1 MDTIVFLCNPAMKSL
16 RLLDTLPDD
25 VRIAVGLEP
34 AAYANLIGEANILV
48 LNTDD
53 QALISQAVLAAPRL
67 QWIHS
72 LMAGL
77 EKKLVPEIRESSVP
91 LTNARG
97 VFKESLG
104 EFVLACCLYFA
115 KDLRRMIDQQRA
127 GKWGPFD
134 VEEIAG
140 RTMGIIGYGE
150 IGRASAQRAHAMGMR
165 VIGVR
170 RRPEL
175 SDGDP
180 YVERTVGFADRKAV
194 IAESDYVVVAA
205 PNTPET
211 RHLVGREEL
220 AAMKESAVLI
230 NVGRGPVIDEAAL
243 IEHLREGRIRGAGLD
258 VFEQEPLPEGHAF
271 YSLENVL
278 LSPHCADNTATW
290 LDESMQFFLEN
301 YGRFRRGEALENIA
315 DKQLGY

>member
-1 MDTIVFLCNPAMKSL
+1 MDTIVFLCNPAMKAL
-16 RLLDTLPDD
+16 RLLDSLPDD

-48 LNTDD
+48 INTDD
-53 QALISQAVLAAPRL
+53 QQLISEAFLAAPRL
-67 QWIHS
+67 QWVHS

-77 EKKLVPEIRESSVP
+77 EKKLVPEIRASDIP
-91 LTNARG
+91 MTNARG
-97 VFKESLG
+97 VFKNSLG
-104 EFVLACCLYFA
+104 EFVLTCCLYFA
-115 KDLRRMIDQQRA
+115 KDIRRMINQQRA
-127 GKWGPFD
+127 GKWIPYD

-140 RTMGIIGYGE
+140 QTMSIIGYGE
-150 IGRASAQRAHAMGMR
+150 IGKAAAKRAHAMGMR

-175 SDGDP
+175 SADDP
-180 YVERTVGFADRKAV
+180 YAERIVGIADMKAV

-205 PNTPET
+205 PNTHDT
-211 RHLVGREEL
+211 RHLIGREEL
-220 AAMKESAVLI
+220 SAMKQSAVFI
-230 NVGRGPVIDEAAL
+230 NVGRGTVVDEPAL
-243 IEHLREGRIRGAGLD
+243 IEFLREGRIRGAGLD
-258 VFEQEPLPEGHAF
+258 VFEVEPLPEGHPF

-290 LDESMQFFLEN
+290 LDESMQFFLDN
-301 YGRFRRGEALENIA
+301 YGRFKRGETLENIV